1 MPEER
6 PDIEMQGVATLFK
19 TAEMRK
25 FVMRYLY
32 LILFL
37 EIFIFLVF
45 FLCQLEPIN
54 IAFSWKNFFL
64 AALLVPIAVTFLT
77 GVFVTA
83 FNLFFMSADAATPQK
98 PYATVV
104 ADDRA
109 PTSATPWHKKLQAAV
124 SGVRQVPFLLSLV
137 LLCVVIVG
145 IVHIDRLFAFLAN
158 VSETAI
164 VYGFW
169 GIAVLLGGATLLAG
183 MLLISRYRLEKDR
196 QQQEFQYRQEMALRM
211 GVIITGKNLAVH
223 AKAVAAGEGGDAKP
237 LLTHDSRAGEEQT

>member
-64 AALLVPIAVTFLT
+64 AALLMPIAVTFLT
-77 GVFVTA
+77 GVLVST
-83 FNLFFMSADAATPQK
+83 FNLFFMSAGSAASPG
-98 PYATVV
+98 V
-104 ADDRA
+104 AVAADQA
-109 PTSATPWHKKLQAAV
+109 PAAATPWHKKLEAAI
-124 SGVRQVPFLLSLV
+124 SGVRQMPFLLSLA
-137 LLCVVIVG
+137 LLCVVIVA
-145 IVHIDRLFAFLAN
+145 IVHLDRLFVFFAS

-169 GIAVLLGGATLLAG
+169 GFAVVLGGATLLAG
-183 MLLISRYRLEKDR
+183 VLLVSRYRLEKDR
-196 QQQEFQYRQEMALRM
+196 QKQEFQYRQEMALRM
-211 GVIITGKNLAVH
+211 GVIITGKNLTVR
-223 AKAVAAGEGGDAKP
+223 AKAPDPVKGGGGKP
-237 LLTHDSRAGEEQT
+237 LLTHNSRAGEKQT